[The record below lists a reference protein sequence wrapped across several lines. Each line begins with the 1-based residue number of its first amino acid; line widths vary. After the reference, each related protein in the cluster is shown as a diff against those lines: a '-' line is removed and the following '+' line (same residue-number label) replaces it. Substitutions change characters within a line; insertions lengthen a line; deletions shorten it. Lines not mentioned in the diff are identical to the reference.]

1 MSYLFAL
8 DPSLTSSGW
17 ALFCLK
23 TLEPKQTGALKSL
36 STKFTLEQ
44 RLADLQRQIA
54 KLYKELKIG
63 KNDFFICE
71 GPAPLIL
78 NPNSSMK
85 VERVRGVFET
95 LARESKVKVLGRI
108 NPRTV
113 QAELMGLKGKQIE
126 RKEVKRIA
134 RDLANKMFSSYLK
147 ENKSN
152 QDIIDAILIGA
163 LVSSKLKLA
172 RDTKMDLEVMF
183 SPKQG
188 RTKGRSK
195 RWKESDIRRLQL
207 RS

>member
-23 TLEPKQTGALKSL
+23 TLEPKKTGILKTL
-36 STKFTLEQ
+36 STEFSLEQ
-44 RLADLQRQIA
+44 RLSDLQRQVRA
-54 KLYKELKIG
+54 LYKDLELG
-63 KNDFFICE
+63 KNDYFICE
-71 GPAPLIL
+71 GPAPLVL
-78 NPNSSMK
+78 NPSSSMK

-95 LARESKVKVLGRI
+95 LARESSIKILGRI

-126 RKEVKRIA
+126 RKEVKKIA

-172 RDTKMDLEVMF
+172 KDTKVDLEVLF
-183 SPKQG
+183 APKQS
-188 RTKGRSK
+188 RAKGRSK
-195 RWKESDIRRLQL
+195 RWKESDLLRL

>member
-23 TLEPKQTGALKSL
+23 TLEPKKTGILKAL
-36 STKFTLEQ
+36 STEFSLEQ
-44 RLADLQRQIA
+44 RLSDLQRQVRA
-54 KLYKELKIG
+54 LYKDLELS
-63 KNDFFICE
+63 KNDYFICE
-71 GPAPLIL
+71 GPAPLVL

-85 VERVRGVFET
+85 VERVRGIFET
-95 LARESKVKVLGRI
+95 LARESNIKMLGRI

-113 QAELMGLKGKQIE
+113 QSELMGLKGKQLE

-134 RDLANKMFSSYLK
+134 RDLANKMFSSYFV

-152 QDIIDAILIGA
+152 QDIVDAVLIGA
-163 LVSSKLKLA
+163 LVSSKLKMA
-172 RDTKMDLEVMF
+172 KDTKVDLEVMF
-183 SPKQG
+183 APKKG
-188 RTKGRSK
+188 GTKRRSK
-195 RWKESDIRRLQL
+195 RWKESDISRLRL